1 MEYDTV
7 TSDKA
12 YELAISMEA
21 AEVNAVLVDDC
32 SRVRNGDSVP
42 VSSTTS
48 VHLVGESKTRG
59 DSSVEHWRL
68 GHARDTVCFSGRSWW
83 RRSRG
88 QQINNYPVSDCKVCG
103 DKHKSETCKLS
114 QYSSPSWL
122 LFPHLKRMCPR
133 LQL

>member
-1 MEYDTV
+1 MVLRRKNWRKICETSSCHIVNALIRQKLFMEYDTV

-68 GHARDTVCFSGRSWW
+68 GHARNTVCFSGRSWW
-83 RRSRG
+83 RRSKWHVR
-88 QQINNYPVSDCKVCG
+88 NEL
-103 DKHKSETCKLS
+103 HKLV
-114 QYSSPSWL
+114 
-122 LFPHLKRMCPR
+122 KRVANK
-133 LQL
+133 